1 MDRLIYIAYSGMTGS
16 MVRQRVIASN
26 MANAQTIGFRQE
38 MLSATP
44 ITLKGPSLEARA
56 MTEGYVQGA
65 SMKQG
70 TTIATNNPLDV
81 ALSGDT
87 MLTVQAA
94 DGSEAYTRRG
104 DLAVTADGVLQNGDG
119 LPVIGDGGPIT
130 VPTGTI
136 VTIAPDGSVLAGD
149 PQNPSTPPQA
159 VARIKLVSTAGSQVG
174 KGLDGL
180 FHVAGPNNTPG
191 TLPQDEEARL
201 TPGALEQ
208 SNVDP
213 TQVLVEMVEAQRLF
227 DMRTKVAS
235 TAREVDEK
243 SASLMRLNT

>member
-1 MDRLIYIAYSGMTGS
+1 MDRLIYTAYSGMAGS
-16 MVRQRVIASN
+16 MVRQRVIARN

-44 ITLKGPSLEARA
+44 ITLKGQALEARA
-56 MTEGYVQGA
+56 MTQGYVQG
-65 SMKQG
+65 SSSKQG
-70 TTIATNNPLDV
+70 ATIATSNPLDV

-87 MLTVQAA
+87 MLAVQAE

-104 DLAVTADGVLQNGDG
+104 DLTITADGVLQNGDG
-119 LPVIGDGGPIT
+119 RPVIGDGGPIT

-136 VTIAPDGSVLAGD
+136 VTIAPDGSVMAAD
-149 PQNPSTPPQA
+149 PQNPSTPPQV

-180 FHVAGPNNTPG
+180 FHVTGANNTMG

-213 TQVLVEMVEAQRLF
+213 TQVIVEMVEAQRLF
-227 DMRTKVAS
+227 EMRTKVAS

>member
-1 MDRLIYIAYSGMTGS
+1 MDRLIYTAYSGMAGS

-44 ITLKGPSLEARA
+44 ITLKGQALEARA
-56 MTEGYVQGA
+56 MTQGYVQG
-65 SMKQG
+65 SSSKQG
-70 TTIATNNPLDV
+70 ATIATSNPLDV

-87 MLTVQAA
+87 MLAVQAE

-104 DLAVTADGVLQNGDG
+104 DLTITADGVLQNGDG
-119 LPVIGDGGPIT
+119 RPVIGDGGPIT

-136 VTIAPDGSVLAGD
+136 VTIAPDGSVMAAD
-149 PQNPSTPPQA
+149 PQNPSTPPQV

-180 FHVAGPNNTPG
+180 FHVTGANNTMG

-213 TQVLVEMVEAQRLF
+213 TQVIVEMVEAQRLF
-227 DMRTKVAS
+227 EMRTKVAS

>member
-1 MDRLIYIAYSGMTGS
+1 MDRLIYTAYSGMAGS

-44 ITLKGPSLEARA
+44 ITLKGQALEARA
-56 MTEGYVQGA
+56 MTQGYVQG
-65 SMKQG
+65 SSSKQG
-70 TTIATNNPLDV
+70 ATIATSNPLDV

-87 MLTVQAA
+87 MLAVQAE

-104 DLAVTADGVLQNGDG
+104 DLTITADGVLQNGDG
-119 LPVIGDGGPIT
+119 RPVIGDGGPIT

-136 VTIAPDGSVLAGD
+136 VTIARDGSVMAAD
-149 PQNPSTPPQA
+149 PQNPSTPPQV

-180 FHVAGPNNTPG
+180 FHVTGANNTMG

-213 TQVLVEMVEAQRLF
+213 TQVIVEMVEAQRLF
-227 DMRTKVAS
+227 EMRTKVAS